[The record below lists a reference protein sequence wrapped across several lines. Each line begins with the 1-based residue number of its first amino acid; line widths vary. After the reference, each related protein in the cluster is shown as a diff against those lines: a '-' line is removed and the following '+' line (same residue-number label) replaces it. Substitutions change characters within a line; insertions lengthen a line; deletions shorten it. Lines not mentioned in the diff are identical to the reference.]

1 MSQRVSSWLEFVI
14 EQLHKN
20 KGKWRRI
27 AQDAGVPYD
36 TLTKIALS
44 RVTDPRVSNVQALH
58 DYFVRAEASCPS
70 VRREGPTPSQLSLDE
85 S

>member
-27 AQDAGVPYD
+27 AHDAGVPYD

-58 DYFVRAEASCPS
+58 DYFVRAEASCSS
-70 VRREGPTPSQLSLDE
+70 VRREEPIPVTTAA
-85 S
+85 

>member
-1 MSQRVSSWLEFVI
+1 MEFVI

-58 DYFVRAEASCPS
+58 DYFIGAEAPCPG
-70 VRREGPTPSQLSLDE
+70 VRRGEPLSVTTAA
-85 S
+85 

>member
-1 MSQRVSSWLEFVI
+1 MSQRVSSWLEFVV

-58 DYFVRAEASCPS
+58 DYFIRADVPCPC
-70 VRREGPTPSQLSLDE
+70 VRREEPLSVTTAA
-85 S
+85 

>member
-1 MSQRVSSWLEFVI
+1 MSQRISSWLEFVV

-27 AQDAGVPYD
+27 ARDAGVPYD

-58 DYFVRAEASCPS
+58 DYFVRADTSPQIA
-70 VRREGPTPSQLSLDE
+70 RREE
-85 S
+85 SVPATSAA

>member
-1 MSQRVSSWLEFVI
+1 MEFVI

-36 TLTKIALS
+36 TLAKIALS

-58 DYFVRAEASCPS
+58 DYFVRAEASCPR
-70 VRREGPTPSQLSLDE
+70 VRREEPIPVTTAA
-85 S
+85 

>member
-1 MSQRVSSWLEFVI
+1 MSQRVSSWLEFVVA
-14 EQLHKN
+14 QLHKN

-58 DYFVRAEASCPS
+58 DYFVRAEASRQC
-70 VRREGPTPSQLSLDE
+70 VRHEEPIPVATTA
-85 S
+85 